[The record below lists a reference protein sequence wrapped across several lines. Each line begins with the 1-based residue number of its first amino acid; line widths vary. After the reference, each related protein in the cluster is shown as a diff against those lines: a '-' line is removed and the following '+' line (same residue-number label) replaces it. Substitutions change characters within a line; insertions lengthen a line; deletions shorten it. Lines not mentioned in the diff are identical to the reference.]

1 MDFSL
6 IKRILAKEKTKIVI
20 VENGVPTMIISS
32 IEDYLSG
39 EEKTAKEKIGMEK
52 IGMEEKKESFL
63 SAPKREEDVFLP
75 KSGEFTEEL
84 TIDDLPL

>member
-20 VENGVPTMIISS
+20 VENGVPTMIVSS

-39 EEKTAKEKIGMEK
+39 EEKTAKEKIGM
-52 IGMEEKKESFL
+52 GEKKESFL

-75 KSGEFTEEL
+75 KSGELTEEL